1 MTRLLFIGAGGF
13 LGSVARYL
21 VSGAVQTT
29 MQSETFPYGTLAV
42 NVIGCFVIGA
52 VSHLSESHGA
62 FTADARAFIVVGV
75 LGGFTTFSAFG
86 NETVNLL
93 RDSETW
99 LAWANVVASV
109 AFCLTSVWAGR
120 VAAFLVWR

>member
-21 VSGAVQTT
+21 VSGGVQAA
-29 MQSETFPYGTLAV
+29 MHSETFPYGTLAV
-42 NVIGCFVIGA
+42 NVVGCFVIGA
-52 VSHLSESHGA
+52 VSYLSESHGA

-86 NETVNLL
+86 NETINLL
-93 RDSETW
+93 RDSEAW
-99 LAWANVVASV
+99 LAWANVVANV
-109 AFCLTSVWAGR
+109 AFCLASVWAGR
-120 VAAFLVWR
+120 SAAFLVWR